1 MECRGLETG
10 RVRWGL
16 VGSGQVSQVESIQVD
31 SNRVESW
38 SGVELSRVNSLQ
50 SILVDSSQV
59 VECRGVQSTVDSS
72 RVKSSPV
79 ESGGVEPSRVMDWSL
94 VQCHGMESG
103 QVGWVGVFL
112 VGSGRVKSS

>member
-1 MECRGLETG
+1 MEP
-10 RVRWGL
+10 
-16 VGSGQVSQVESIQVD
+16 SGVD

-38 SGVELSRVNSLQ
+38 SGVESSRVNSLQ

-59 VECRGVQSTVDSS
+59 MECRGVESTVDSS

-79 ESGGVEPSRVMDWSL
+79 ESGGVEPSRVMEWSL

-103 QVGWVGVFL
+103 QVGWVGGFL
-112 VGSGRVKSS
+112 VGSGRVESS